1 MIMVMYFWLR
11 LISAYEAKAKAL
23 GMSKYKDATQVEGFG
38 TELILFKRADLASD
52 NWWYR
57 ANIPGVRG
65 YIRRSTKE
73 TELVIAK
80 RVAATAYHNLL
91 GQKSAGLKLGKK
103 KVGEIVQKWFQHLE
117 ARM

>member
-1 MIMVMYFWLR
+1 M
-11 LISAYEAKAKAL
+11 SA
-23 GMSKYKDATQVEGFG
+23 YKDATSIDGFG
-38 TELILFKRADLASD
+38 SELILFKRKDLQSD
-52 NWWYR
+52 VWWYR

-80 RVAATAYHNLL
+80 RVASTAYHNLL

-103 KVGEIVQKWFQHLE
+103 KVSEIVQKWFEHLD
-117 ARM
+117 ANNLKQPTRL